1 MKTYCLLIFFSVWIC
16 MLIGNQSGT
25 CIVAALLLLYLYQ
38 RYKKSTWILISIG
51 IILVSL
57 IRVSGSMNKPEQGRY
72 VVYEIHKNYC
82 LATNKK
88 ETVVLYQCDDLSFYD
103 QVDVKDIEPIE
114 DLKNIGLFS
123 FSDHMAKRKIGYSS
137 SSSACV
143 QPSASLKSYL
153 YRCLRSDPMAL
164 ACYYGI
170 YDDTVSEITIQL
182 GLPIL
187 SFFSLWK
194 RILQRWFTRN
204 VSQGI
209 LMFSIL
215 LYGQLFVMTPT
226 LIRYFLFQTGRYFF
240 KEWETSLAFSGILF
254 LWIVPYGAGEFTFV
268 FPVIMQLLRYSCHNL
283 KERWILEK
291 VSLFFCQ
298 LVFFHKVNILSFLT
312 FGLNRKIMGMMFL
325 LSLSGTGRTLFETW
339 NQWMHQCPDLT
350 FYYLPSFFFFAL
362 LIVWILTRFKK
373 RFLLLCFCL
382 PFFETSLN
390 PFFQVILINIGQGD
404 CTLIVEPFKRSA
416 VMIDCGQNLY
426 RDNVETIILPVLQ
439 QWQIHSLDALI
450 ITHDDFDHSGG
461 KDQLQRKIPVKKV
474 ITKRELVPDVGYPFH
489 SLLPQRTAKD
499 ENDESIVSLFSYD
512 GFVYLWMGDAGV
524 DVEYD
529 LMKKYHLNADVLKLG
544 HHGSKTS
551 SSYDFLD
558 TVRPKIGLVSAGLH
572 NRYGHP
578 SSQVISRCHSLG
590 IHTLDTKEVG
600 MIRLCTFHGFMWME
614 TASGLMSLVEK

>member
-1 MKTYCLLIFFSVWIC
+1 MKTYCLLLFFGVWIC
-16 MLIGNQSGT
+16 MLIEDPVGI
-25 CIVAALLLLYLYQ
+25 CIVGALMLLYLYQ
-38 RYKKSTWILISIG
+38 RYKKSMWTLISIG

-57 IRVSGSMNKPEQGRY
+57 IRVSGPIDKPVEGRY

-82 LATNKK
+82 LASNKK
-88 ETVVLYQCDDLSFYD
+88 ETIVLYQCDDLSFYD
-103 QVDVKDIEPIE
+103 QVEVKEIQPIE

-123 FSDHMAKRKIGYSS
+123 FSDYMAKRKIGYC
-137 SSSACV
+137 SSSAVCV
-143 QPSASLKSYL
+143 QPSGSLKSYL
-153 YRCLRSDPMAL
+153 YRCLRSNPMAL
-164 ACYYGI
+164 AFYYGI
-170 YDDTVSEITIQL
+170 YDETVSEITIQL

-194 RILQRWFTRN
+194 KVLQRWFTRN
-204 VSQGI
+204 TSQGI
-209 LMFSIL
+209 LIVSIL
-215 LYGQLFVMTPT
+215 LYAQLFVMTPT

-254 LWIVPYGAGEFTFV
+254 LWLVPYGAGEFAFV
-268 FPVIMQLLRYSCHNL
+268 FPIIMQLLRYSCHNL

-291 VSLFFCQ
+291 GSLFFCQ
-298 LVFFHKVNILSFLT
+298 LVFFHKVNLLSFLF
-312 FGLNRKIMGMMFL
+312 FGLNRKIMGTLFL
-325 LSLSGTGRTLFETW
+325 LSLTGTGSRLFETW
-339 NQWMHQCPDLT
+339 NRWMHQWPDLT
-350 FYYLPSFFFFAL
+350 LYYLPSYLFFGL
-362 LIVWILTRFKK
+362 LLLWILTRFKK

-382 PFFETSLN
+382 PFIETSLN
-390 PFFQVILINIGQGD
+390 PFFQVIMINIGQGD

-416 VMIDCGQNLY
+416 VMIDCGQNLH

-450 ITHDDFDHSGG
+450 VTHDDFDHSGG
-461 KDQLQRKIPVKKV
+461 KDQLQQKIPIKKV
-474 ITKRELVPDVGYPFH
+474 ITQREQIPEVTYPFY
-489 SLLPQRTAKD
+489 SLLPQRAAKD

-524 DVEYD
+524 DVEQD
-529 LMKKYHLNADVLKLG
+529 LMKQYNVKADVLKLG

-558 TVRPKIGLVSAGLH
+558 TVRPKIGLVSVGLH

-590 IHTLDTKEVG
+590 IHILETKEVG

-614 TASGLMSLVEK
+614 TASGLVTLVEK